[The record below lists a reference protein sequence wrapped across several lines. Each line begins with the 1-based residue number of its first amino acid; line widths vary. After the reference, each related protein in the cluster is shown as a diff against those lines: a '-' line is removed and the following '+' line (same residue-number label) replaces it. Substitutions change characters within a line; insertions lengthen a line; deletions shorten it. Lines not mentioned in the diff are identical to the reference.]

1 LPLKLHF
8 FYRKKSL
15 KRNTH
20 CQCARERRRR
30 RKEKREKKKSQD
42 PKPVGNLAEER
53 RREKIT
59 LGMMKYSGDKAVS
72 NKSVR
77 E

>member
-1 LPLKLHF
+1 MH
-8 FYRKKSL
+8 
-15 KRNTH
+15 
-20 CQCARERRRR
+20 E
-30 RKEKREKKKSQD
+30 KEEEEEKKKEKIPG

>member
-8 FYRKKSL
+8 FKKSL

-30 RKEKREKKKSQD
+30 RKEKKHLKKIPG

>member
-8 FYRKKSL
+8 KE
-15 KRNTH
+15 RNTH

-30 RKEKREKKKSQD
+30 KEERKKKLKKINLRTKTSWQLGRGEKK
-42 PKPVGNLAEER
+42 G
-53 RREKIT
+53 KIT

>member
-1 LPLKLHF
+1 MCTREK
-8 FYRKKSL
+8 RKKG
-15 KRNTH
+15 
-20 CQCARERRRR
+20 
-30 RKEKREKKKSQD
+30 KKTFKKIPR
-42 PKPVGNLAEER
+42 PKPVGNNLAEET
-53 RREKIT
+53 RREKLT

>member
-1 LPLKLHF
+1 MPVCT
-8 FYRKKSL
+8 RKK
-15 KRNTH
+15 KKKKKG
-20 CQCARERRRR
+20 
-30 RKEKREKKKSQD
+30 RKEKKHLKKIPG
-42 PKPVGNLAEER
+42 PKPVGNLTEER

-59 LGMMKYSGDKAVS
+59 LGMMKYSGDKAVN

>member
-1 LPLKLHF
+1 VHEKEEEEE
-8 FYRKKSL
+8 RKKL
-15 KRNTH
+15 KIPG
-20 CQCARERRRR
+20 
-30 RKEKREKKKSQD
+30 

-53 RREKIT
+53 RQKIT